1 MERKHTIDEL
11 RSVLKDLRAAIDV
24 LEAAAVITDRRR
36 RPKLRKQLKEAKI
49 QEAVILAK
57 LAQVGVKV

>member
-24 LEAAAVITDRRR
+24 LEAAVITDKRR
-36 RPKLRKQLKEAKI
+36 RPKLRKRLEEAKI

-57 LAQVGVKV
+57 LAQVGVRV